1 MPKLRP
7 IMRWLK
13 LAVRSLGVFAICISY
28 LPPMRAQAP
37 VGAPTPPETKTEEP
51 KDALGRDTPRGAVL
65 GFLAAARK
73 GTPVAALYLDTPLR
87 GPDAEELAHQLAV
100 VLDAR
105 LPARLNEL
113 SDKPEGSIPDPLKPN
128 EDLVGTIKTAN
139 GDLDIVVERVDRG
152 KIGRVWLFS
161 SKTLHAIP
169 DVYAEL
175 NSPPIEKVLPKFLTK
190 RVAAV
195 PVFHWLAF
203 FVGLPLVYL
212 LTGLLNRLIGFALSI
227 FSRRLLGRNKTSN
240 PWVLPAPLRLLIV
253 AFVIRWAL
261 SSAGLPLLARQF
273 WSTTALL
280 FTILASIWMLILLN
294 GWGERL
300 LISRRPGLSGSGA
313 VLRLVRRVLDGI
325 ILFAGLLFTLYHF
338 GVSPT
343 AALAGAGVGGIAIAL
358 AAQKTLEN
366 LIAGVSL
373 IADKA
378 VHVGD
383 FLKIGDTVGSIEQV
397 GLRSTRIRTLDRTVV
412 CLPNGQISN
421 MSLESFSVRDK
432 FWFHPRLNL
441 RFETSP
447 SQMRTALSDLRNLL
461 LTHSRVEASSV
472 RVRFIAIAQSS
483 LDIEIVAYIFAKDW
497 GHFLEIQEQLLL
509 KLIEIVQQAGA
520 EFAFPSQTMYLSTDS
535 MERSSER
542 NPKLAASAERT
553 ELGVVKAPAVKH

>member
-1 MPKLRP
+1 MLTLGP
-7 IMRWLK
+7 IMRRLK
-13 LAVRSLGVFAICISY
+13 LAVQSLGILAICACY
-28 LPPMRAQAP
+28 LLPAHAQVP

-51 KDALGRDTPRGAVL
+51 KDALGRDSPRGTVL

-73 GTPVAALYLDTPLR
+73 GTSVAALYLDTPLR

-113 SDKPEGSIPDPLKPN
+113 SDKAEGSIPNPLKPN
-128 EDLVGTIKTAN
+128 EDLVGTINTAN
-139 GDLDIVVERVDRG
+139 GHLDIVVERVDRG

-175 NSPPIEKVLPKFLTK
+175 NSPPIEKVLPAFLTK

-212 LTGLLNRLIGFALSI
+212 LTGLLNRIVGFALAI
-227 FSRRLLGRNKTSN
+227 FSRLLGRNQTGN
-240 PWVLPAPLRLLIV
+240 PLVIPAPLRLLIV

-261 SSAGLPLLARQF
+261 SNLGLPLLARQF
-273 WSTTALL
+273 WSTTALF
-280 FTILASIWMLILLN
+280 FTIIASIWMLMLLN
-294 GWGERL
+294 GWGERF
-300 LISRRPGLSGSGA
+300 LISRRPDLTGSGA
-313 VLRLVRRVLDGI
+313 VLRLVRRVFDGI
-325 ILFAGLLFTLYHF
+325 ILFAALLFTLYHF

-383 FLKIGDTVGSIEQV
+383 FLKIGDTVGTIEQV

-441 RFETSP
+441 RFETNP
-447 SQMRTALSDLRNLL
+447 SQMRTALSELRNML

-483 LDIEIVAYIFAKDW
+483 FDVEIFAYIFASDW
-497 GHFLEIQEQLLL
+497 GHFLEIQEQILLT
-509 KLIEIVQQAGA
+509 IVDIVQNAGA
-520 EFAFPSQTMYLSTDS
+520 EFAFPSQTMYLSADS
-535 MERSSER
+535 KDGSS
-542 NPKLAASAERT
+542 PLHQKLAAGSERT
-553 ELGVVKAPAVKH
+553 ELSVVKGPTVKH